1 MDFYKDVES
10 IFSDIMRIAKKAD
23 DQGKDYTFN
32 VSLNNGNRYGAVG
45 LEVSLTYFPDDDKET
60 YPEGDFHFLC
70 TSENY
75 EKDKKELYKDLD
87 KIESMLGGTLNR
99 YNQ

>member
-1 MDFYKDVES
+1 MDFYKDAQD

-23 DQGKDYTFN
+23 EQRKTYQFGISISDCNKT
-32 VSLNNGNRYGAVG
+32 SKTG
-45 LEVSLTYFPDDDKET
+45 LDVSLTYFPDDDKET

-75 EKDKKELYKDLD
+75 EKDKKELHKDLD
-87 KIESMLGGTLNR
+87 KIESMLDGTFKR
-99 YNQ
+99 Y